1 MRVLF
6 NISSFLFIRVLIVN
20 IGDYIIPGDGMKK
33 NKRGLVLFDLDST
46 LIEEETIDEL
56 AKLAGVEEE
65 VKRITRD
72 AMEGKID
79 FEESLRRRVALL
91 KGLPIE
97 SVKKLVSRL
106 RLTKG
111 ARETVEELK
120 NRGYVVG
127 VISGGFTIVTDR
139 IKRDLN
145 LDYAYSNELVVR
157 DGRLTGEVRGR
168 VMSSTAK
175 GDILE
180 EIARREGVEL
190 KDTVVVGDG
199 ANDIGMFKR
208 AGFRIAF
215 CAKEI
220 LKKNADVVIDKR
232 DLREILR
239 YIK

>member
-1 MRVLF
+1 
-6 NISSFLFIRVLIVN
+6 
-20 IGDYIIPGDGMKK
+20 MKK
-33 NKRGLVLFDLDST
+33 NKKGLVLFDLDST

-65 VKRITRD
+65 VKRITKD
-72 AMEGKID
+72 AMNGKID
-79 FEESLRRRVALL
+79 FEKSLRKRVALL
-91 KGLPIE
+91 KGLPID
-97 SVKKLVSRL
+97 SVKGLVSKL
-106 RLTKG
+106 RITKG
-111 ARETVEELK
+111 ARETIEELK

-127 VISGGFTIVTDR
+127 VVSGGFNIVTER

-145 LDYAYSNELVVR
+145 LDYAYSNELVVK
-157 DGRLTGEVRGR
+157 DGKLTGEVRGR

-180 EIARREGVEL
+180 EIARRENIDL

-220 LKKNADVVIDKR
+220 LKKNADVIIDRR
-232 DLREILR
+232 DLREILK
-239 YIK
+239 YVK